1 MEFTTFP
8 NEYNGQDNT
17 ISSKIL
23 DIMRLAL
30 EINPPTLEDIGEK
43 KTAVFVWWSPQCP
56 KLNVMIHEGG
66 WKKDV
71 EANEDY
77 TVYTDQDD
85 AEEKLDNIIK
95 MLYEIKEDNDETV

>member
-8 NEYNGQDNT
+8 NEYDDKANKVA
-17 ISSKIL
+17 SKIL

-30 EINPPTLEDIGEK
+30 EINPPTINNIGEK
-43 KTAVFVWWSPQCP
+43 KTAVFVWWSPQCSQ
-56 KLNVMIHEGG
+56 LNVMIYDGG

-71 EANEDY
+71 TADEDY
-77 TVYTDQDD
+77 NVYTDYDD

-95 MLYEIKEDNDETV
+95 RLYEIKEDNDETV

>member
-30 EINPPTLEDIGEK
+30 EINPPTINNIGEK
-43 KTAVFVWWSPQCP
+43 KTAVFVWWSPHCP
-56 KLNVMIHEGG
+56 KLSVMIHDGG
-66 WKKDV
+66 WKEDV
-71 EANEDY
+71 TAEENY
-77 TVYTDQDD
+77 NVYTDYDD

-95 MLYEIKEDNDETV
+95 RLHEIKEV

>member
-1 MEFTTFP
+1 MEFSTFP

-30 EINPPTLEDIGEK
+30 EINPPTIKDIGEK

-56 KLNVMIHEGG
+56 QLNVMIHDGG

-71 EANEDY
+71 NADEDY
-77 TVYTDQDD
+77 SVYTDCDD

-95 MLYEIKEDNDETV
+95 RLYEIKEDNDETV

>member
-8 NEYNGQDNT
+8 NEYDGKENKVA
-17 ISSKIL
+17 SKIL
-23 DIMRLAL
+23 EIMRLAL
-30 EINPPTLEDIGEK
+30 EINPPTVDCIGEK
-43 KTAVFVWWSPQCP
+43 KTAVFVWWSPQCTN
-56 KLNVMIHEGG
+56 LNVMIHEGG
-66 WKKDV
+66 WKKDF

-95 MLYEIKEDNDETV
+95 RLYEIKEDNDETV